1 MTGEQL
7 KELSAFVS
15 AAASLLWSVI
25 AIVALLMF
33 RGPAMRALNRV
44 TESGGTVEVFGVK
57 VNVGKATEEQQV
69 MIEDLQK
76 QVQALRDKVGLG
88 QGAATAGKS
97 PGGVPAPEPRVNP
110 RILWVDD
117 KPENNAVLV
126 ASLVNRGFQIEQS
139 LTTEDA
145 EILFDAGEF
154 DIVIS
159 DMGRGAD
166 RAAGLGLIKALRR
179 RNTSVPILI
188 FSSNKAAAVYREAAL
203 AAGADLITDSA
214 TLLLEALMKLKASQ

>member
-1 MTGEQL
+1 MTGAPL
-7 KELSAFVS
+7 PELTAFVA
-15 AAASLLWSVI
+15 AAASLLWPVI
-25 AIVALLMF
+25 AVVALMMF

-88 QGAATAGKS
+88 QEAAMASESTAA
-97 PGGVPAPEPRVNP
+97 VPAPERRPNP

-126 ASLVNRGFQIEQS
+126 ASLVNRGFHIEQS
-139 LTTEDA
+139 LTSEDA
-145 EILFDAGEF
+145 EIRFDAGNF
-154 DIVIS
+154 DTVIS

-166 RAAGLGLIKALRR
+166 RAAGLALIKALRGR
-179 RNTSVPILI
+179 GTSVPILI
-188 FSSNKAAAVYREAAL
+188 FCSNKAAAVYREAAL
-203 AAGADLITDSA
+203 DAGADLITDSA
-214 TLLLEALMKLKASQ
+214 TLLLEALMKLKSPQ